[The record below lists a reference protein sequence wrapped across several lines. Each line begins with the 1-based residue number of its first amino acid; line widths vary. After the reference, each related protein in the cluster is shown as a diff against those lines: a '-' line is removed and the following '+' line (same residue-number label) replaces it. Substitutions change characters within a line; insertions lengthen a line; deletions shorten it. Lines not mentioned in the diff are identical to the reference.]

1 MLPENE
7 PVIYVAL
14 IVSRQVG
21 RPAVSARVR
30 TYVGADTGRTIHT
43 AEWLSGR
50 PEPAQLDEMIAQ
62 LAAAATEEVIRRLG
76 VQGVMPV

>member
-1 MLPENE
+1 
-7 PVIYVAL
+7 VK
-14 IVSRQVG
+14 SF
-21 RPAVSARVR
+21 
-30 TYVGADTGRTIHT
+30 VGADTGRTIHT

-62 LAAAATEEVIRRLG
+62 LARAATDEVIRRLG